1 MIFSS
6 SQLVSWKQAGAL
18 LGCVLLGTL
27 GWYLSDLSFEQI
39 YEMRQLER
47 VPSTSISSIIEGE
60 VNLQGTARKG
70 DRLISAP
77 RSDEKC
83 IYYRYTVEEKR
94 DDDWVTIENE
104 TDFVP
109 FVLQQGDASID
120 VSPGGAT
127 FHISESFSETVGDRH
142 YTEYRIHPGDEL
154 FTFAYADY
162 IEGQWELGYHR
173 EGSYRPLITDSSG
186 FETRQWDLL
195 ASGGW
200 FTAGFGAIALA
211 VVCLLIVFRR
221 HASWMYLTLLGTV
234 LVPVL
239 LYQGTL
245 MLHQDFEDTNK
256 HTEKVLENGKEAISR
271 IFEQRDKSWTGEW
284 SDLGQV
290 NEKKYPDLTPQARKR
305 IQDIRLNVARAVR
318 RANANLD
325 RLPDHLFA
333 SYWGFSKHAEIPLP
347 EKEQKRL
354 KKLESEFE
362 PAKLS
367 MLSMLM
373 GTGLGGL
380 LVLLG
385 LGLGLSKLKVK
396 RLIENIPTEKTKGV
410 AYGLSEIKGTVQKDN
425 EEDCPVGPVSGEEA
439 VYYRYIEKEMTDDGW
454 SEVKNKTRSD
464 SFYCEDELGKIRVSP
479 STAEV
484 TPTDS
489 IEEIDGG
496 WKYEEYYIR
505 PGDDVYVLGQA
516 AIDSRGGGDKL
527 YMTNDEAGE
536 LPFLVSGIPEADLKL
551 QKGQTGFF
559 LLAVGLTGAIALALA
574 FLGRLGTFGPALY
587 PTLSGVSIGFLVLVL
602 AMIYYNDFVFL
613 DNEVERDWSNIDVE
627 LKRRYDLIERLEKV
641 VRDYA
646 EHEQTLQEK
655 ITKLRDTTS
664 GSDELSPAQG
674 EQADQVAT
682 EIRSE
687 VSATVEDYPDLKAD
701 EMVSD
706 LMDELTNTEDRIELM
721 RAGFNK
727 SVERYNNRLRTF
739 PEVFIANAFGFKGAS
754 FFRPTVDDEASSP

>member
-27 GWYLSDLSFEQI
+27 GWFLSDLSFQQI

-47 VPSTSISSIIEGE
+47 VPSTSISSVIEGE

-94 DDDWVTIENE
+94 DDDWITIENE
-104 TDFVP
+104 TEFVP
-109 FVLQQGDASID
+109 FVLQQGDSSID
-120 VSPGGAT
+120 VSPAGAT

-142 YTEYRIHPGDEL
+142 YTEYRIHPGDEI

-186 FETRQWDLL
+186 YETRQWDLL

-256 HTEKVLENGKEAISR
+256 HTERVLENGKEAISR
-271 IFEQRDKSWTGEW
+271 IIEQGGKSWTGEW

-305 IQDIRLNVARAVR
+305 TRDIRLNVARSVR
-318 RANANLD
+318 RANANLE
-325 RLPDHLFA
+325 RFPDHLLA
-333 SYWGFSKHAEIPLP
+333 SYWGFSKHPEIPLP
-347 EKEQKRL
+347 KTGEKRL
-354 KKLESEFE
+354 KKLKTKFE
-362 PAKLS
+362 PANLSVLS
-367 MLSMLM
+367 MLL
-373 GTGLGGL
+373 GTGLGG
-380 LVLLG
+380 VLIWLG

-410 AYGLSEIKGTVQKDN
+410 AYGLSEIKGTVRKDD
-425 EEDCPVGPVSGEEA
+425 EEDCPVGPLSGEEA
-439 VYYRYIEKEMTDDGW
+439 VYYRYIAEGNL
-454 SEVKNKTRSD
+454 SEVEDTTKLT
-464 SFYCEDELGKIRVSP
+464 SFYCEDDRGKMRVDP
-479 STAEV
+479 LEADVTSTSSIKKREGGQKYAEH
-484 TPTDS
+484 
-489 IEEIDGG
+489 
-496 WKYEEYYIR
+496 YIR
-505 PGDDVYVLGQA
+505 PGDDVYVFGQA
-516 AIDSRGGGDKL
+516 AIDSREGGNKL
-527 YMTNDEAGE
+527 YMTEDEAGE
-536 LPFLVSGIPEADLKL
+536 LPFLVSGIPEEDLKL

-587 PTLSGVSIGFLVLVL
+587 PTLSGVSVGFLVLIL

-641 VRDYA
+641 VREYA
-646 EHEQTLQEK
+646 EHEKTLQEK
-655 ITKLRDTTS
+655 IAKLRDTAS
-664 GSDELSPAQG
+664 ESDEMSPTQG

-682 EIRSE
+682 EIRSKI
-687 VSATVEDYPDLKAD
+687 SATVEDYPDLKAD
-701 EMVSD
+701 EMVSN
-706 LMDELTNTEDRIELM
+706 LMDELTNIENRIELM

-727 SVERYNNRLRTF
+727 SVERYNTRLRTF
-739 PEVFIANAFGFKGAS
+739 PEVFIANAFGFKEAS